1 MVIVDESIILGM
13 VITLAVG
20 AVGWLLRLER
30 RLLGYDLNK
39 SEIKHIQD
47 QLDRLEEKI
56 DKAES
61 DHASLR
67 SAVQDTREKVAKISA
82 IMDIKK
88 ID

>member
-13 VITLAVG
+13 VITLAIG

-39 SEIKHIQD
+39 SEIKHIRD
-47 QLDRLEEKI
+47 QITRIEAKI

-67 SAVQDTREKVAKISA
+67 AAIQDTREAMAEIRA
-82 IMDIKK
+82 H
-88 ID
+88 IDLKNKL